1 MSAIAS
7 TSGRLH
13 SEFIR
18 LFFLQDHRE
27 TDRFFAASGV
37 HLPEQNCGL
46 FRFRRAAFS
55 VTLKTKIWKDP
66 PQDCNFTYQ
75 FACWW
80 DTYHFKNTYSP
91 ITLVNISSIN
101 LVFIFRCSSSPNN
114 PVYTRRVDFS
124 SLVFSLSSHRHSN
137 IGLLLTS
144 RFLDS

>member
-1 MSAIAS
+1 MSAIAI

-18 LFFLQDHRE
+18 LFFLQSHRE
-27 TDRFFAASGV
+27 PDRFFTTSGV

-46 FRFRRAAFS
+46 FRFRRAVFS
-55 VTLKTKIWKDP
+55 LKTKTPKDP

-75 FACWW
+75 FECWW

-91 ITLVNISSIN
+91 ITLANISSIN
-101 LVFIFRCSSSPNN
+101 FVFIFRCSSSPNN

-124 SLVFSLSSHRHSN
+124 SLVFSLSSHRHSY
-137 IGLLLTS
+137 IGLVFCS
-144 RFLDS
+144 WFVDS